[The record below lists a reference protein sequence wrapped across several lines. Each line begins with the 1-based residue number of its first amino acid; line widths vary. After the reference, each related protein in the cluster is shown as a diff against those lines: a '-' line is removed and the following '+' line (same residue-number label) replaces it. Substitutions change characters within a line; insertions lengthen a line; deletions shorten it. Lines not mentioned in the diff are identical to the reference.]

1 MYIQLRHGKM
11 GGNMR
16 GQHRLAIGIVFV
28 WMLCLMT
35 GCGREATEMKVTR
48 EIFAM
53 DTIMELTVY
62 GEQGE
67 EAMTEAVQL
76 INRLDRLF
84 SVTDKESDIS
94 KINAAGGKPVKVA
107 EETYELIEQSK
118 EYSAETDGA
127 FDISIYPLVKAW
139 GFTKERQH
147 VPTEKERTEAMNKI
161 DYRKIQ
167 CLPDCQIQMEPEME
181 IDLGA
186 VAKGY
191 VSQRIMDLWK
201 QRGVTSAIVSLGGN
215 VQTIGKKEDGSNY
228 QVGITDPADGSS
240 LFGTMA
246 VEDRAVVTSGIYQ
259 RNFTE
264 RGVFYHHIMNAST
277 GMPAENDL
285 ASVTVITE
293 DGTKADALATALFVM
308 GEEEIEKYQKS
319 HPDIQVLYIRKD
331 GTFWQS
337 EEVNLSH

>member
-1 MYIQLRHGKM
+1 
-11 GGNMR
+11 MR
-16 GQHRLAIGIVFV
+16 GRHCCSIGIILIWV
-28 WMLCLMT
+28 LCLIT
-35 GCGREATEMKVTR
+35 GCGEKAAETKTTR

-62 GEQGE
+62 GERGE
-67 EAMTEAVQL
+67 EAVTEAVRL

-94 KINAAGGKPVKVA
+94 KINAAGGEPVKVA
-107 EETYELIEQSK
+107 EETYELIERSK

-127 FDISIYPLVKAW
+127 FDISIYPLVRAW
-139 GFTKERQH
+139 GFTTEKQQVPTRKER
-147 VPTEKERTEAMNKI
+147 EEAMKKI
-161 DYRKIQ
+161 DYRRIQ
-167 CLPDCQIQMEPEME
+167 CLPDCQIQLEPGME

-191 VSQRIMDLWK
+191 VSQKIMDLWK

-215 VQTIGKKEDGSNY
+215 VQTMGKKEDGSSY
-228 QVGITDPADGSS
+228 QVGITDPADAGG

-308 GEEEIEKYQKS
+308 GGEEIEKYQKS

-331 GTFWQS
+331 GTSWQS

>member
-1 MYIQLRHGKM
+1 MYIQQRHENM
-11 GGNMR
+11 EENMR
-16 GQHRLAIGIVFV
+16 GRHRRTIGMAFV
-28 WMLCLMT
+28 WVLCLIT
-35 GCGREATEMKVTR
+35 GCGEKVTETKTTR

-62 GEQGE
+62 GKQGE
-67 EAMTEAVQL
+67 EVMAEAVQL

-94 KINAAGGKPVKVA
+94 KINTAGGKPVKVA

-139 GFTKERQH
+139 GFTKEKQL
-147 VPTEKERTEAMNKI
+147 VPTEKEREEAMKKI
-161 DYRKIQ
+161 DYQKIQ
-167 CLPDCQIQMEPEME
+167 CLPDCQIQLEPEME

-191 VSQRIMDLWK
+191 VSQKIMDLWK

-215 VQTIGKKEDGSNY
+215 VQTMGKKEDGSSY
-228 QVGITDPADGSS
+228 QVGITDPADAGS
-240 LFGTMA
+240 LFGTMP
-246 VEDRAVVTSGIYQ
+246 VEDKAVVTSGIYQ

-264 RGVFYHHIMNAST
+264 QGVFYHHIMDVST
-277 GMPAENDL
+277 GMPAENEL
-285 ASVTVITE
+285 ASVTVITG
-293 DGTKADALATALFVM
+293 DGTRADALATALFVM
-308 GEEEIEKYQKS
+308 GEEEIKKYQKN